1 MSRQKVNVMKPSAV
15 QHGHISVSVY
25 YRVNTVA
32 SQASTLT
39 VVLETPQR
47 LSTMKQTEKT
57 HLDFSK

>member
-39 VVLETPQR
+39 VVP
-47 LSTMKQTEKT
+47 
-57 HLDFSK
+57 FSPGS